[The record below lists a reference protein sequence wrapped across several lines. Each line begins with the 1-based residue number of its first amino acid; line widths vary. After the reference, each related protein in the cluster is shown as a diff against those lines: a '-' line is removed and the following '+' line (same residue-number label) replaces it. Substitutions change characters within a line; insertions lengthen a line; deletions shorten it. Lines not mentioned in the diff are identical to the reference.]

1 MTTILPSVA
10 VLEMTY
16 RCNHACRFCS
26 CPWFAGMLKP
36 GLEME
41 VDEWKRLIEAMRLRA

>member
-16 RCNHACRFCS
+16 RCNHADFGDVTLTALTRSRRGF
-26 CPWFAGMLKP
+26 L
-36 GLEME
+36 L
-41 VDEWKRLIEAMRLRA
+41 V